1 MTFEMGSIDEHEIG
15 SLGTSS
21 SQQDAIVK
29 GVHALID
36 LFFHT
41 QVKFF

>member
-1 MTFEMGSIDEHEIG
+1 MNLKLETLVISNA
-15 SLGTSS
+15 
-21 SQQDAIVK
+21 QQNAIVK